1 MMLDRLAKHHDLWVK
16 MLINLGCEKTD
27 ADDLVQDMY
36 IRLYDL
42 VKDESRIFYNDDINK
57 YFVYKVLRNMYF
69 SYLKDGYSN
78 VFPTNEIFDDKYEDE
93 LDEILDENAYFEF
106 LIDSIDD
113 MVKDWSAYDKKLFDL
128 YFIRGLSLR
137 KISKG
142 TNIGLSSIHNS
153 ILNYKEQLRDVLLED
168 LEDYFNGDYSK
179 LNL

>member
-1 MMLDRLAKHHDLWVK
+1 MMLDRLVKHHDLWIK
-16 MLINLGCEKTD
+16 ILINLGCEKID

-36 IRLYDL
+36 IRIYDY
-42 VKDESRIFYNDDINK
+42 VKNEERIFYDDDINK

-78 VFPTNEIFDDKYEDE
+78 VFPVEEIFDKEDE
-93 LDEILDENAYFEF
+93 NNIEEILDENAYFAY
-106 LIDSIDD
+106 LMDSIND
-113 MVKDWSAYDKKLFDL
+113 MVKDWTPYDKKLFDL

-153 ILNYKEQLRDVLLED
+153 ILNYKKQLRDVLLED

>member
-1 MMLDRLAKHHDLWVK
+1 MLDRLAKHHDLWVK
-16 MLINLGCEKTD
+16 MLINLGCDKTD

-78 VFPTNEIFDDKYEDE
+78 VFPTNEIFDDKYEDG

-113 MVKDWSAYDKKLFDL
+113 MVKDWSTYDKKLFDL

-153 ILNYKEQLRDVLLED
+153 ILNYKEKLRDVLLED

>member
-1 MMLDRLAKHHDLWVK
+1 MMLDRLAKHHDLWIK
-16 MLINLGCEKTD
+16 ILINLGCEKID

-36 IRLYDL
+36 IRIYDY
-42 VKDESRIFYNDDINK
+42 VKNEERIFYDDDINK

-69 SYLKDGYSN
+69 SHLKSGYSN
-78 VFPTNEIFDDKYEDE
+78 VFPTNEIFDDEYEDNIDE
-93 LDEILDENAYFEF
+93 LLDENAYFTF
-106 LIDSIDD
+106 LIDSIED
-113 MVKDWSAYDKKLFDL
+113 MVKDWSVYDKKLFDL
-128 YFIRGLSLR
+128 YFIRGFSLR

-142 TNIGLSSIHNS
+142 TKIGLSSIHNS

>member
-16 MLINLGCEKTD
+16 MLINLGCDKTD

-42 VKDESRIFYNDDINK
+42 VKDESRIFYNDDVNK

-78 VFPTNEIFDDKYEDE
+78 VFPTNEIFDDKYEDG

-113 MVKDWSAYDKKLFDL
+113 MVKDWSTYDKKLFDL

-153 ILNYKEQLRDVLLED
+153 ILNYKEKLRDVLLED

>member
-16 MLINLGCEKTD
+16 MLINLGCDKTD

-78 VFPTNEIFDDKYEDE
+78 VFPTNEIFDDKYEDG

-113 MVKDWSAYDKKLFDL
+113 MVKDWSTYDKKLFDL

-153 ILNYKEQLRDVLLED
+153 ILNYKEKLRDVLLED

>member
-1 MMLDRLAKHHDLWVK
+1 MLDRLAKHHDLWVK
-16 MLINLGCEKTD
+16 MLINLGCDKTD

-42 VKDESRIFYNDDINK
+42 VKDESRIFYNDDVNK

-78 VFPTNEIFDDKYEDE
+78 VFPTNEIFDDKYEDG

-113 MVKDWSAYDKKLFDL
+113 MVKDWSTYDKKLFDL

-153 ILNYKEQLRDVLLED
+153 ILNYKEKLRDVLLED